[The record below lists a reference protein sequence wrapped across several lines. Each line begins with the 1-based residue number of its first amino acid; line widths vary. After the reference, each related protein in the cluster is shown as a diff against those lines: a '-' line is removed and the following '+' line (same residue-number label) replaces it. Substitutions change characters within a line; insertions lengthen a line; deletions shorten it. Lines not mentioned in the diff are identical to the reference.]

1 MSTPKQSATLAV
13 TDAEFKVFYDNQ
25 VTKANT
31 ADEAK
36 KEVYIAHVTE
46 KIVEETDA
54 TRKI

>member
-1 MSTPKQSATLAV
+1 MPKQSATLAV

-25 VTKANT
+25 VNKANT